1 MSNQSDFG
9 AVTDSGTHE
18 EVKTLASRDAGAI
31 LRPADLEAFE
41 PGCVYKIVGSSPIE
55 LGVKK
60 KQSTPWY
67 LSRTLWINVAA
78 LLSLLVPSVRD
89 WLAANPIEFTSAL
102 GAINVLLRFVTVG
115 KYQLAEP
122 TGDQDGGADESAPRA
137 SHTSGAGGSAL
148 LLMIGMSLVMMTWA
162 CSSTDKQ
169 TAASVALTDGHVVVI
184 RGGSSLVVDRDSHS
198 VAWSQSTPDVVVV
211 PPVVQATSK

>member
-9 AVTDSGTHE
+9 GTESSDSSGTHDE
-18 EVKTLASRDAGAI
+18 AKTLASGDAGAT
-31 LRPADLEAFE
+31 L
-41 PGCVYKIVGSSPIE
+41 SPSDWTPF
-55 LGVKK
+55 GPDYDGGYVDTPPVKK
-60 KQSTPWY
+60 PSSTPWY

-78 LLSLLVPSVRD
+78 LLSLLVPAVRD
-89 WLAANPIEFTSAL
+89 WLAANPVEFTSAL

-137 SHTSGAGGSAL
+137 SHTSGTGGSAL
-148 LLMIGMSLVMMTWA
+148 MLMIGMSLIMMTWA
-162 CSSTDKQ
+162 CSSTDNQ
-169 TAASVALTDGHVVVI
+169 TSTSVALDDGRVVVI

>member
-9 AVTDSGTHE
+9 GTVTDSETHD
-18 EVKTLASRDAGAI
+18 EVKALASGDARAT
-31 LRPADLEAFE
+31 P
-41 PGCVYKIVGSSPIE
+41 ST
-55 LGVKK
+55 
-60 KQSTPWY
+60 KQTTSTPWY

-89 WLAANPIEFTSAL
+89 WLESNPVEFTAAL
-102 GAINVLLRFVTVG
+102 GAVNVLLRFVTVG

-148 LLMIGMSLVMMTWA
+148 LLMIGISLIMMTWA
-162 CSSTDKQ
+162 CSSTDNQ
-169 TAASVALTDGHVVVI
+169 TATSVALTDGQVVVI

>member
-1 MSNQSDFG
+1 MNDAQDFG
-9 AVTDSGTHE
+9 GTGNSNALINSGINGE
-18 EVKTLASRDAGAI
+18 QSLASGDAGAI
-31 LRPADLEAFE
+31 SKTEKKATPIYLSGVLWLTIVTLVAMIFPTAKEWLEANPVE
-41 PGCVYKIVGSSPIE
+41 VTSV
-55 LGVKK
+55 LGAVNVILRFITSGKK
-60 KQSTPWY
+60 K
-67 LSRTLWINVAA
+67 LSGVEE
-78 LLSLLVPSVRD
+78 
-89 WLAANPIEFTSAL
+89 EFAESA
-102 GAINVLLRFVTVG
+102 
-115 KYQLAEP
+115 
-122 TGDQDGGADESAPRA
+122 GDQDGGADESAPRA

-162 CSSTDKQ
+162 CSSADKQ

>member
-9 AVTDSGTHE
+9 GTVTDSETHD
-18 EVKTLASRDAGAI
+18 EVETLASGDAGAT
-31 LRPADLEAFE
+31 P
-41 PGCVYKIVGSSPIE
+41 ST
-55 LGVKK
+55 
-60 KQSTPWY
+60 KQTTSTPWY
-67 LSRTLWINVAA
+67 LSRTLWINVVA

-89 WLAANPIEFTSAL
+89 WLESNPVEFTAAL
-102 GAINVLLRFVTVG
+102 GAVNVLLRFVTVG
-115 KYQLAEP
+115 KYQFAEP
-122 TGDQDGGADESAPRA
+122 AGDQDGGADESAPRA
-137 SHTSGAGGSAL
+137 SHTSGVGGSAL

-162 CSSTDKQ
+162 CSNADKQ

>member
-9 AVTDSGTHE
+9 GTESSDSGKTHD
-18 EVKTLASRDAGAI
+18 EVETLASRDAGATPSTGK
-31 LRPADLEAFE
+31 PA
-41 PGCVYKIVGSSPIE
+41 
-55 LGVKK
+55 
-60 KQSTPWY
+60 STPWY

-78 LLSLLVPSVRD
+78 LLSLLVPAVRD
-89 WLAANPIEFTSAL
+89 WLAANPVEFTSAL
-102 GAINVLLRFVTVG
+102 GAINVLLRFVTLG

-122 TGDQDGGADESAPRA
+122 TGDQDGGADESAPSA
-137 SHTSGAGGSAL
+137 SISSAAAGSAIKTRIM
-148 LLMIGMSLVMMTWA
+148 LMIGALMVLLGGS
-162 CSSTDKQ
+162 CSSTAKQ
-169 TAASVALTDGHVVVI
+169 TATSVALNDGQVVVI

>member
-9 AVTDSGTHE
+9 AATDSGTRE
-18 EVKTLASRDAGAI
+18 QALTLGNAGATLKTGKKNTSI
-31 LRPADLEAFE
+31 YLSGVLWFTIVSLVAMIFPSAKEWLEANPME
-41 PGCVYKIVGSSPIE
+41 V
-55 LGVKK
+55 
-60 KQSTPWY
+60 T
-67 LSRTLWINVAA
+67 
-78 LLSLLVPSVRD
+78 SV
-89 WLAANPIEFTSAL
+89 L
-102 GAINVLLRFVTVG
+102 GAVNVILRFVTSG
-115 KYQLAEP
+115 KKKLSGVDDEFAEP

-137 SHTSGAGGSAL
+137 SHTSDAGGSAL

-169 TAASVALTDGHVVVI
+169 AATSVSLTDGQVVVI

>member
-1 MSNQSDFG
+1 MSNQSDFSG
-9 AVTDSGTHE
+9 TVTDSETHD
-18 EVKTLASRDAGAI
+18 EVETLASGDAGAT
-31 LRPADLEAFE
+31 P
-41 PGCVYKIVGSSPIE
+41 ST
-55 LGVKK
+55 
-60 KQSTPWY
+60 KQTTSTPWY

-78 LLSLLVPSVRD
+78 LLSMLVPAVRD
-89 WLAANPIEFTSAL
+89 WLAANPVEFTSAL

-122 TGDQDGGADESAPRA
+122 AGDQDGGADESAPRA

-162 CSSTDKQ
+162 CSSADKQ
-169 TAASVALTDGHVVVI
+169 TVASVALTDGHVVVI

>member
-9 AVTDSGTHE
+9 GTSSDSGTHD

-31 LRPADLEAFE
+31 SKTEKKATPIYLSGVLWLTIVTLVAMIFPTAKEWLEANPVE
-41 PGCVYKIVGSSPIE
+41 V
-55 LGVKK
+55 
-60 KQSTPWY
+60 T
-67 LSRTLWINVAA
+67 
-78 LLSLLVPSVRD
+78 SV
-89 WLAANPIEFTSAL
+89 L
-102 GAINVLLRFVTVG
+102 GAVNVILRFVTSDKKKLSGVEEEF
-115 KYQLAEP
+115 AESA
-122 TGDQDGGADESAPRA
+122 GDQDGGADESAPRA

-162 CSSTDKQ
+162 CSSTDNQ
-169 TAASVALTDGHVVVI
+169 TSTSVALTDGQVVVI
-184 RGGSSLVVDRDSHS
+184 RGESSLVVDRDSHS

>member
-1 MSNQSDFG
+1 MNDAQEQDFG
-9 AVTDSGTHE
+9 GTGNSNALNSGTG
-18 EVKTLASRDAGAI
+18 TQALASGDAGATTSQQSI
-31 LRPADLEAFE
+31 PVFYVDK
-41 PGCVYKIVGSSPIE
+41 PT
-55 LGVKK
+55 
-60 KQSTPWY
+60 STPWY

-78 LLSLLVPSVRD
+78 LLSLLVPAVRD
-89 WLAANPIEFTSAL
+89 WLTANPVEFTSAL

-122 TGDQDGGADESAPRA
+122 TGDKDGGADESAPRA

-148 LLMIGMSLVMMTWA
+148 LLVIGMSLTMMTWA
-162 CSSTDKQ
+162 CSSTDHQ
-169 TAASVALTDGHVVVI
+169 AATSVTLTDGQVVVI
-184 RGGSSLVVDRDSHS
+184 RGGSSLVLDRDNHS

>member
-1 MSNQSDFG
+1 MSNQSDFSG
-9 AVTDSGTHE
+9 TVTDSETHD
-18 EVKTLASRDAGAI
+18 EVETLASGDAGAT
-31 LRPADLEAFE
+31 P
-41 PGCVYKIVGSSPIE
+41 ST
-55 LGVKK
+55 
-60 KQSTPWY
+60 KQTTFTPWY

-78 LLSLLVPSVRD
+78 LLSMLVPAVRD
-89 WLAANPIEFTSAL
+89 WLAANPVEFTSVL

-122 TGDQDGGADESAPRA
+122 AGDQDGGADSSAPRA

-148 LLMIGMSLVMMTWA
+148 LLMIGMSLIMMTWA
-162 CSSTDKQ
+162 CSSTDNQ
-169 TAASVALTDGHVVVI
+169 TATSVALTDGQVVVI

-211 PPVVQATSK
+211 PPVVQSTSK

>member
-9 AVTDSGTHE
+9 DTESSESGTHD
-18 EVKTLASRDAGAI
+18 EVEPLASGDAGATTSTKK
-31 LRPADLEAFE
+31 PA
-41 PGCVYKIVGSSPIE
+41 
-55 LGVKK
+55 
-60 KQSTPWY
+60 STPWY

-78 LLSLLVPSVRD
+78 LLSMLVPSVRD

-122 TGDQDGGADESAPRA
+122 TGDQDGGAGESVPRA
-137 SHTSGAGGSAL
+137 SHTSGAGGSAIML
-148 LLMIGMSLVMMTWA
+148 IIGMSLVMMTWA

-169 TAASVALTDGHVVVI
+169 AATSVALTNGQMVVI